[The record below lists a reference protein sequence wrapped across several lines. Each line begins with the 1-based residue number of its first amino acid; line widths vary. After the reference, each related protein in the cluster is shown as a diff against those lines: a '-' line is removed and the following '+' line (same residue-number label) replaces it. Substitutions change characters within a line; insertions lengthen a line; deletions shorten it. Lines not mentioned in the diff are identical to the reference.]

1 MAALL
6 LHLNDSM
13 RGRLRE
19 LGGVRDLQ
27 WNYRWRAP

>member
-27 WNYRWRAP
+27 